1 MLHNS
6 FDNKGQMV
14 ISDVRNYLLE
24 SGLQRAANAYDKAVS
39 EVVSFELEGRYNNYF
54 SKKVNRYLC
63 EALISA
69 NSDNKADD
77 SHVEILRSLI
87 ENYRNIYGLSTDDF
101 EYNI

>member
-24 SGLQRAANAYDKAVS
+24 SGLQKAANAYDKAVS
-39 EVVSFELEGRYNNYF
+39 EVVSFEVEGRYNNYF

-63 EALISA
+63 EALIAA
-69 NSDNKADD
+69 NFD
-77 SHVEILRSLI
+77 SHADESHVAVLRSLI
-87 ENYRNIYGLSTDDF
+87 ENYRNIYGLSTEDF
-101 EYNI
+101 EYNV